1 LGRALFHV
9 KQDAKAPKDRLPVDV
24 GKGGER
30 NTFAETGDVGK
41 GDIAK
46 RKVPRVGVGNGDVRN
61 ADVRNA
67 ELATVEMGRA
77 VPRACS
83 IVAIRC
89 ATPVS
94 PTLERR
100 MVLVGLSS
108 SDRS

>member
-1 LGRALFHV
+1 M
-9 KQDAKAPKDRLPVDV
+9 KEDAEAPKDRLLVDV
-24 GKGGER
+24 GKGDER
-30 NTFAETGDVGK
+30 NTFAQPGDVGK
-41 GDIAK
+41 GDVEK
-46 RKVPRVGVGNGDVRN
+46 RKVPSVDIGNGDVRN

-67 ELATVEMGRA
+67 ERATIEIGRA
-77 VPRACS
+77 VRRACS